1 MDGHSMFFPQFP
13 GRASAAA
20 RARSTTAPETRG
32 TAKGHEVGTVGTGRN
47 GFLWMVVDGWEGKNY
62 INSG

>member
-1 MDGHSMFFPQFP
+1 MGLP

-32 TAKGHEVGTVGTGRN
+32 TAKGRGGNGGREKLLFVN
-47 GFLWMVVDGWEGKNY
+47 GG
-62 INSG
+62 